1 MTKDPICGMTVEPES
16 ALHAE
21 RNNQTFYFCSE
32 DCRQKFLSAH
42 VTRPAGSC
50 AFVIFGASGDLTKR
64 KLLPALYNLAVA
76 RTLPEDFAI
85 IGVARRE
92 WSQEIFRQQ
101 LREAMTSFATQK
113 MDAVLWAKFE
123 ERIYYCQGSFDDP
136 KTYEKLKTLLSE
148 LEKKHRTGGNALF
161 YLSVQPVS
169 ISTIA
174 TQLRANGLVTE
185 TATAWR
191 RLIVEKPF
199 GHDLA
204 SARELNATLM
214 AALPEK
220 QIYRI
225 DHYLGKETAQNLLV
239 FRLGNSMVEPIWNR
253 RYIDH
258 VEITMGERIG
268 IEGRGA
274 FYEQAGAFRDV
285 MQNHIFM
292 LLALVAMEPPTSLSG
307 EAVRNEKAKL
317 LENMRLLKPEEVL
330 RDTVRGQYG
339 PGKMDG
345 KSVVG
350 YREEANVSATSNVET
365 FTAMKLW
372 VDNWRWAGVP
382 FYLRCG
388 KRLSRHVTEIVI
400 RFKSPPLSLFGGTEC
415 DPLGPNLL
423 IMHIQPEEGI
433 TLQMRAKTP
442 GPTIRT
448 QAVALDFD
456 YSQFGAVAPTTG
468 YEKLLYDCM
477 VGDATLFHRTDMVE
491 AAWKVADPILNAWE
505 NNPPKSFPN
514 YVPGTWGPP
523 EAGQLL
529 QRDSRHWWTT

>member
-16 ALHAE
+16 ALHEE
-21 RNNQTFYFCSE
+21 RNKQTFYFCSE
-32 DCRQKFLSAH
+32 ECRQKFLSAP
-42 VTRPAGSC
+42 VTRPAGPC

-64 KLLPALYNLAVA
+64 KLVPSLYNLAA
-76 RTLPEDFAI
+76 SGTLPEDFAI

-92 WSQEIFRQQ
+92 WTEEVFRTQ
-101 LREAMTSFATQK
+101 LREAITSFATQK
-113 MDAVLWAKFE
+113 VDPALWAKLE
-123 ERIYYCQGSFDDP
+123 ERSYYCEGSFDEP

-148 LEKKHRTGGNALF
+148 LETKHRTGGNTLF

-169 ISTIA
+169 IATIA
-174 TQLRANGLVTE
+174 MQLRESGLVTE
-185 TATAWR
+185 TPKSWR
-191 RLIVEKPF
+191 RLVVEKPF

-204 SARELNATLM
+204 SARELNATLV

-258 VEITMGERIG
+258 VEITMAETIG

-274 FYEQAGAFRDV
+274 FYEKAGAFRDV
-285 MQNHIFM
+285 MQNHMFM
-292 LLALVAMEPPTSLSG
+292 LLALVAMEPPTSLAG

-317 LENMRLLKPEEVL
+317 LENMRLLEPEEVL

-345 KSVVG
+345 KSVSE
-350 YREEANVSATSNVET
+350 YRGEPNVSPTSNVET

-388 KRLSRHVTEIVI
+388 KRLPDR
-400 RFKSPPLSLFGGTEC
+400 KS
-415 DPLGPNLL
+415 
-423 IMHIQPEEGI
+423 
-433 TLQMRAKTP
+433 
-442 GPTIRT
+442 
-448 QAVALDFD
+448 V
-456 YSQFGAVAPTTG
+456 V
-468 YEKLLYDCM
+468 
-477 VGDATLFHRTDMVE
+477 
-491 AAWKVADPILNAWE
+491 
-505 NNPPKSFPN
+505 
-514 YVPGTWGPP
+514 
-523 EAGQLL
+523 
-529 QRDSRHWWTT
+529 